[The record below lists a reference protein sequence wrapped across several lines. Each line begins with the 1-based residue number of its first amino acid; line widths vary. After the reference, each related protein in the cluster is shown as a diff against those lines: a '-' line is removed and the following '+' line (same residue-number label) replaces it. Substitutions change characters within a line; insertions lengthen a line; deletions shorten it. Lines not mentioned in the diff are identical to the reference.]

1 MPRHRDRSSER
12 SHTVRVSV
20 RADELAAYRR
30 LAYDHGISVS
40 TLLWKHLNS
49 VRVTSVTDARVAQE
63 LGHIGNNINQ
73 IARRLNMGSSSGV
86 THEELK
92 PLLDIIAMLRL
103 MLLGGRP

>member
-20 RADELAAYRR
+20 RSSDLIAYRQE
-30 LAYDHGISVS
+30 AYDRGISVS
-40 TLLWKHLNS
+40 TLLFKRLNS
-49 VRVTSVTDARVAQE
+49 VRATSVIDAQVARE

-73 IARRLNMGSSSGV
+73 IARRLNMGSTSGV

-92 PLLDIIAMLRL
+92 PLLDAIAMLRL